1 MHKKM
6 PMIFDTCSVF
16 EFVHKIISTEIKKKK
31 YIKKC
36 THPKKIFP
44 PSRALGFSF
53 PAAGVKKSFRFF
65 MQIADRH
72 DII

>member
-36 THPKKIFP
+36 THTKKIFP
-44 PSRALGFSF
+44 PSRVLGFSF
-53 PAAGVKKSFRFF
+53 PAAGVKNITPKSCKSLTGV
-65 MQIADRH
+65 I
-72 DII
+72 

>member
-1 MHKKM
+1 MHKKI
-6 PMIFDTCSVF
+6 PMILNTCSVF
-16 EFVHKIISTEIKKKK
+16 EFVHKIISAEIKKKK

-53 PAAGVKKSFRFF
+53 PAAGVKKVLDFSCKSLTG
-65 MQIADRH
+65 MI
-72 DII
+72 